1 MKRIIALIMA
11 VATSMVNICAQHSQ
25 INTTKSL
32 RNSKVEILTHL
43 ASLPGVSVTYLT
55 RSMLQRLP
63 KDKAKSPLAILV
75 DKADIESIRLFEL
88 GNGDAEASG
97 KKLIDI
103 YISEVPDQGNL
114 NYTPSRVELLM
125 LQNNSPNE
133 LLMYGISK
141 ANDVYRY
148 QTILMYSKSK
158 GKKTILIIISGNIS
172 ADIIGELIDSFSE

>member
-1 MKRIIALIMA
+1 MKRIIALIIT
-11 VATSMVNICAQHSQ
+11 VATSMVSIYAQQ
-25 INTTKSL
+25 PQANTTKSL
-32 RNSKVEILTHL
+32 PDSRVEILTHL
-43 ASLPGVSVTYLT
+43 ASLPDVSVTYLT
-55 RSMLQRLP
+55 RNMLQRLP

-103 YISEVPDQGNL
+103 YISEVPDHGDL

-133 LLMYGISK
+133 LLMYGITK
-141 ANDVYRY
+141 ANDIYRY
-148 QTILMYSKSK
+148 QTILMYSKAK
-158 GKKTILIIISGNIS
+158 GKKTILIIISGDID
-172 ADIIGELIDSFSE
+172 ADTIGELIDSFSE